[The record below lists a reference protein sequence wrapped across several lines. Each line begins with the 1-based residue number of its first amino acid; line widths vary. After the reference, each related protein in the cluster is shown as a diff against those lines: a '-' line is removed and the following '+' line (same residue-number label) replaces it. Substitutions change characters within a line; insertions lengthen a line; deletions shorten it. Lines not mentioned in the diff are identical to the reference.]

1 MKKEETVRVMVC
13 RTGKAEIKEIPN
25 TLKAFQKLVGGPIEV
40 FKAFPDRD
48 LVTLCNEEG
57 YLRNMLPNP
66 YFVGIVGTVVVC
78 GKRGEE
84 FASLT
89 DAQVSTLKRLLWRC

>member
-13 RTGKAEIKEIPN
+13 RPYQAEIKEIPN
-25 TLKAFQKLVGGPIEV
+25 TLEAFQELVKGPIEE
-40 FKAFPDRD
+40 FKAFSNLD

-57 YLRNMLPNP
+57 YLRNMAPNP
-66 YFVGIVGTVVVC
+66 YFVGIVGPVVVC

-89 DAQVSTLKRLLWRC
+89 DAQVSALKRLLWRC